1 MSGIHFLENDDFIVK
16 QGDKGFLLSLTYSVL
31 CRGVTLLLF
40 YSIDCEY
47 CKTLIPVFK
56 QLPQYV
62 NGCQF
67 AMVNVN
73 RNIDVVE
80 RSKNTIAPITYV
92 PDLILYVNGSPYVRY
107 DGPHVIPHIQKF
119 IFNANDNIK
128 KTAFM
133 DMDQQNPP
141 MQQQQAQQQQQN
153 PQMQQQQQPQMQQ
166 HPQIQQQQQYYPY
179 NDQQPQPVN
188 KIGLNEMPAKMASGG
203 ENTYGMKKDENGGI
217 PAYTIGTPLYGEK
230 KREKVCYL
238 NFNTAYV
245 ST

>member
-16 QGDKGFLLSLTYSVL
+16 QGDKGFLLSLTYNVL
-31 CRGVTLLLF
+31 CKGLTLLLF
-40 YSIDCEY
+40 YSIDCDY

-107 DGPHVIPHIQKF
+107 DGPHVIGHIQKF

-128 KTAFM
+128 TTAFM
-133 DMDQQNPP
+133 DMESSVTQQE
-141 MQQQQAQQQQQN
+141 Q
-153 PQMQQQQQPQMQQ
+153 PQSQQQPQYN
-166 HPQIQQQQQYYPY
+166 PQQQTP
-179 NDQQPQPVN
+179 
-188 KIGLNEMPAKMASGG
+188 KIGFTE
-203 ENTYGMKKDENGGI
+203 MKKEESPGEQI

-238 NFNTAYV
+238 NFNSAYV

>member
-16 QGDKGFLLSLTYSVL
+16 QGDKGFLLSLTYNVL
-31 CRGVTLLLF
+31 CRGMTLLLF

-73 RNIDVVE
+73 RNRDVVE
-80 RSKNTIAPITYV
+80 RSKNTIAPISYV

-107 DGPHVIPHIQKF
+107 DGPHVIAHIQKF

-133 DMDQQNPP
+133 DMDGPQENP
-141 MQQQQAQQQQQN
+141 QQQIQ
-153 PQMQQQQQPQMQQ
+153 QQQQQPQNPQMMQQQQQQQ

-179 NDQQPQPVN
+179 NDQNPQPPN
-188 KIGLNEMPAKMASGG
+188 KIVLNERKGADNYA
-203 ENTYGMKKDENGGI
+203 NAMKKDEI

>member
-1 MSGIHFLENDDFIVK
+1 
-16 QGDKGFLLSLTYSVL
+16 
-31 CRGVTLLLF
+31 
-40 YSIDCEY
+40 
-47 CKTLIPVFK
+47 
-56 QLPQYV
+56 
-62 NGCQF
+62 
-67 AMVNVN
+67 MVNVN

-107 DGPHVIPHIQKF
+107 DGPHAIPHIQKF
-119 IFNANDNIK
+119 ILNANDNIK

-133 DMDQQNPP
+133 DMDQQQQTPP
-141 MQQQQAQQQQQN
+141 QQ
-153 PQMQQQQQPQMQQ
+153 
-166 HPQIQQQQQYYPY
+166 QQQQQYYPY
-179 NDQQPQPVN
+179 NDQQPQRVD
-188 KIGLNEMPAKMASGG
+188 KIGLNEMPAKMTTGG
-203 ENTYGMKKDENGGI
+203 ENPYGIKKDDNGEI

>member
-141 MQQQQAQQQQQN
+141 MQQQQAQQQQQ
-153 PQMQQQQQPQMQQ
+153 
-166 HPQIQQQQQYYPY
+166 YYPY

>member
-1 MSGIHFLENDDFIVK
+1 
-16 QGDKGFLLSLTYSVL
+16 
-31 CRGVTLLLF
+31 
-40 YSIDCEY
+40 
-47 CKTLIPVFK
+47 
-56 QLPQYV
+56 
-62 NGCQF
+62 
-67 AMVNVN
+67 
-73 RNIDVVE
+73 
-80 RSKNTIAPITYV
+80 
-92 PDLILYVNGSPYVRY
+92 
-107 DGPHVIPHIQKF
+107 
-119 IFNANDNIK
+119 
-128 KTAFM
+128 
-133 DMDQQNPP
+133 
-141 MQQQQAQQQQQN
+141 
-153 PQMQQQQQPQMQQ
+153 MQQ